1 MSVSLLA
8 QRVTLLY
15 IGAFVASFLVT
26 WVSADIMV
34 YSTKTHRQIE
44 IEFRDIPS
52 RFGGSI
58 PPTGLRAFVV
68 YAKPSNGCV
77 SIENPPNVTENF
89 TGHWAVLIARYNCSF
104 EEKVRNA
111 QSANFDIAIIHNVNS
126 NELEPMS
133 AKDPRG
139 IHIPSVFVGENT
151 GLMLKDNYQYTN
163 GYYVIIDDD
172 SPFDVNTHLLLPFV
186 IVVGICFLT
195 MLGFLVSV
203 VFKCIK
209 DHRRARRHRLS
220 SSSLRK
226 IPTAKF
232 RKGDPYETCAIC
244 LEDYIEGEK
253 LRILPCSHA
262 YHCKC
267 IDPWL
272 TRNKRVCPVC
282 KRKVFAADE
291 VARGGMS
298 DTDSDSDADDT
309 TPLMRQISR
318 RVTQGGTFTN
328 FAENPLQRP
337 AEPVARRH
345 SVSSLSSLSNDGH
358 GTGGGIQPPGPSH
371 SHGHLA
377 PRIGSI
383 QDNYDSSS
391 AGGVSDTS
399 VYTSAISSSRQPLI
413 ESNTSLENTQLDGCD
428 ACQDDADLEGR
439 ARSLS
444 RTALIGSREEV
455 SSTDKHDLV
464 V

>member
-1 MSVSLLA
+1 MSTSILT
-8 QRVTLLY
+8 QRVTLTC
-15 IGAFVASFLVT
+15 IGAFIASFLVT

-34 YSTKTHRQIE
+34 YSRKSHRQVE

-58 PPTGLRAFVV
+58 PPTGLRTFVV
-68 YAKPSNGCV
+68 YASPSNACIPIV
-77 SIENPPNVTENF
+77 PAPNNTENF

-111 QSANFDIAIIHNVNS
+111 QSANYDIAIIHNVNS
-126 NELEPMS
+126 NELERMS
-133 AKDPRG
+133 AKDPHG

-151 GLMLKDNYQYTN
+151 GLMLRDNYQYTN

-203 VFKCIK
+203 CIK

-298 DTDSDSDADDT
+298 DTESDSDVDDT

-318 RVTQGGTFTN
+318 HVTQGGTFTN

-337 AEPVARRH
+337 PPSIARRH
-345 SVSSLSSLSNDGH
+345 SVSSLSSLSNDGGH
-358 GTGGGIQPPGPSH
+358 GAGGGIQPPGPSH
-371 SHGHLA
+371 GHMA

-391 AGGVSDTS
+391 AGGMSDNS
-399 VYTSAISSSRQPLI
+399 VYSSAISSSRQPLL

-428 ACQDDADLEGR
+428 VCEDDADLEGR

-444 RTALIGSREEV
+444 RTALTGSREEV
-455 SSTDKHDLV
+455 STDRHDLV

>member
-1 MSVSLLA
+1 MSSILA
-8 QRVTLLY
+8 QCVALIC
-15 IGAFVASFLVT
+15 IGGFIASFLVT

-34 YSTKTHRQIE
+34 YSTDTHRQIE
-44 IEFRDIPS
+44 IEFKDLPS

-58 PPTGLRAFVV
+58 PPNGMRVFVA
-68 YAKPSNGCV
+68 YA
-77 SIENPPNVTENF
+77 NPPNACVPIQPPHSLENY

-104 EEKVRNA
+104 EDKVRNA
-111 QSANFDIAIIHNVNS
+111 QSASYDIAIIHNVNS

-133 AKDPRG
+133 AKDPHG

-151 GLMLKDNYQYTN
+151 GLMIRDNYLFPKH
-163 GYYVIIDDD
+163 YYLIVDDD

-203 VFKCIK
+203 VIKCIK

-244 LEDYIEGEK
+244 LEDYVEGEK

-272 TRNKRVCPVC
+272 TRNRRVCPVC

-291 VARGGMS
+291 VARGGIS

-309 TPLMRQISR
+309 TPLMRQIQTR
-318 RVTQGGTFTN
+318 RITQGGTFTN

-337 AEPVARRH
+337 PPPIARHH
-345 SVSSLSSLSNDGH
+345 SVSSLSSLSNDGGH
-358 GTGGGIQPPGPSH
+358 GTGGGTQPPGPSH
-371 SHGHLA
+371 SHLA

-391 AGGVSDTS
+391 AGGVSDNS
-399 VYTSAISSSRQPLI
+399 MYSSAISSSRQPLI

-428 ACQDDADLEGR
+428 AYQDDADLEGR
-439 ARSLS
+439 TRSLS

-455 SSTDKHDLV
+455 STDRHDLV